1 MGSVESQSARRL
13 LSTGDS
19 TQSANPG
26 EPIPSIAM
34 SNCLFSIETL
44 IGAPTR
50 RDGDQGPVWPGRSAP
65 WEFLALGLNHV
76 KAARRALGHQ
86 AGQEAGMNLQE
97 AREILGAPRR
107 HEVKRLAAQLA
118 ALQRQT
124 ALEKRRL
131 AAARLILRHK

>member
-1 MGSVESQSARRL
+1 VGSVESQLARRL
-13 LSTGDS
+13 LSAGNS
-19 TQSANPG
+19 TQSANPV
-26 EPIPSIAM
+26 EPNPPIAT

-50 RDGDQGPVWPGRSAP
+50 HDADHGPACPGQLARS
-65 WEFLALGLNHV
+65 EFLALGLSHV
-76 KAARRALGHQ
+76 KAVRCVLGHQ

-97 AREILGAPRR
+97 ARDILGAVRR

-118 ALQRQT
+118 ALQRHT